1 MKSSRVTNRDVRR
14 VGELVGQVKEL
25 GSDARAWRTHAVQGL
40 IGLTGGQLGLTL
52 DTVGAV
58 PGGVPVPV
66 DPIDVGWFSD
76 GDRQVYLNYYQREVV
91 DDPGSA
97 VLLALHGHVRFVT
110 ATREQLIPDSA
121 WYGSTAVSELRRSTR
136 VDDFVSTSVALRP
149 GVLHGFVVYR
159 PWGQRRFGGR
169 ERRLMR
175 LFHLWLYQLYR
186 QSPALPAEVVAL
198 APRLRQ
204 TLDLLLDG
212 HGIKAV
218 AARLGLSRH
227 TVNDYSKALHHRL
240 DVSTRGELL
249 QRYLPTRRSPSL
261 ALPAGLWTPA
271 TV

>member
-1 MKSSRVTNRDVRR
+1 MKPSRVTNRQVRR

-25 GSDARAWRTHAVQGL
+25 GGDARAWRTHAVRGL

-66 DPIDVGWFSD
+66 DPVDVGWFAD

-91 DDPGSA
+91 DDPGST

-110 ATREQLIPDSA
+110 ATREQLIPDAA
-121 WYGSTAVSELRRSTR
+121 WYGSAAVSELRRSTR

-159 PWGQRRFGGR
+159 PWGERRFGGR
-169 ERRLMR
+169 ERRLVR
-175 LFHLWLYQLYR
+175 LFHLWLYPLYR
-186 QSPALPAEVVAL
+186 QSPARPAEVVAL
-198 APRLRQ
+198 TPRLRQ

-212 HGIKAV
+212 HGVKAV

-240 DVSTRGELL
+240 GVSTRGELL
-249 QRYLPTRRSPSL
+249 RRYLPTRRAPGL